1 MSATPEAYPPDHD
14 EPGRLL
20 LATANGDSAAFEQLY
35 RATSSRL
42 FGVCLRIIPQRSE
55 AEDVLQEVFTNVWR
69 KATQFDPSR
78 ASGVTW
84 LTMMARNKAIDH
96 LRSGRASRLS
106 VPIEHAE
113 DLAET
118 APNAQAAAEAAMEGH
133 RLDVCL
139 GELEAPRRQLIR
151 TAFFEG
157 ETYEELARR
166 SGTPLGTVKSWIR
179 RSLVKLKACLE
190 R

>member
-1 MSATPEAYPPDHD
+1 MSVTSAGNPPDHD

-20 LATANGDSAAFEQLY
+20 LATASGDSDAFEQLY
-35 RATSSRL
+35 RSTSPRL
-42 FGVCLRIIPQRSE
+42 FGVCLRIIPHRSE
-55 AEDVLQEVFTNVWR
+55 AEDVLQEVFANVWR
-69 KATQFDPSR
+69 KAIQFDPAR

-96 LRSGRASRLS
+96 LRASRNSRQSL
-106 VPIEHAE
+106 PIENAE
-113 DLAET
+113 DIPGT
-118 APNAQAAAEAAMEGH
+118 APDAQAAAEAAIEGH
-133 RLDVCL
+133 RLDICL
-139 GELEAPRRQLIR
+139 DELEAPRRQLIR

-157 ETYEELARR
+157 STYEELARR

-179 RSLVKLKACLE
+179 RSLAKLKTCLE

>member
-1 MSATPEAYPPDHD
+1 MSVTSPANPPDQD

-20 LATANGDSAAFEQLY
+20 LATASGDRTAFEQLY
-35 RATSSRL
+35 RSTSSRL
-42 FGVCLRIIPQRSE
+42 FGVCLRVIPHRAE
-55 AEDVLQEVFTNVWR
+55 AEDVLQEVFANVWR
-69 KATQFDPSR
+69 KATQFDPAR

-96 LRSGRASRLS
+96 LRANRNSRQS
-106 VPIEHAE
+106 VPIENAE
-113 DLAET
+113 YIPGT
-118 APNAQAAAEAAMEGH
+118 APDAQAAAEAAIEGH
-133 RLDVCL
+133 QLDVCL

-157 ETYEELARR
+157 STYEELAQR

-179 RSLVKLKACLE
+179 RSLAKLKACLE

>member
-1 MSATPEAYPPDHD
+1 MPVTYAAITPEHD
-14 EPGRLL
+14 EPGQLL
-20 LATANGDSAAFEQLY
+20 LATANGDSVAFEKLY
-35 RATSSRL
+35 RSTSSRL
-42 FGVCLRIIPQRSE
+42 FGVCLRIIPQRAE

-69 KATQFDPSR
+69 KAIQFDPTR
-78 ASGVTW
+78 ASGLTW
-84 LTMMARNKAIDH
+84 LTMMARNRAIDH
-96 LRSGRASRLS
+96 IRSGRASRLS

-118 APNAQAAAEAAMEGH
+118 GPDAQGAAEAMLEGH
-133 RLDVCL
+133 RLDACL

-157 ETYEELARR
+157 CTYEELAHT

>member
-1 MSATPEAYPPDHD
+1 MSVTPAENLQDQD
-14 EPGRLL
+14 EPGHLL
-20 LATANGDSAAFEQLY
+20 LATARGDSAAFEQLY
-35 RATSSRL
+35 RSTSPRL
-42 FGVCLRIIPQRSE
+42 FGVCLRIIPHRSE
-55 AEDVLQEVFTNVWR
+55 AEDVLQEVFANVWR
-69 KATQFDPSR
+69 KASQFDPAR

-84 LTMMARNKAIDH
+84 LTMMTRNKAIDH
-96 LRSGRASRLS
+96 LRSNRNDRQS
-106 VPIEHAE
+106 VPIENAE
-113 DLAET
+113 DLAGA
-118 APNAQAAAEAAMEGH
+118 APDAQAAAEAAIDGH

-157 ETYEELARR
+157 STYEELAQR

-179 RSLVKLKACLE
+179 RSLMKLKACLE

>member
-1 MSATPEAYPPDHD
+1 MSAAETADQD

-20 LATANGDSAAFEQLY
+20 LATARGDRIAFEQLY
-35 RATSSRL
+35 RSTSSRL
-42 FGVCLRIIPQRSE
+42 FGVCMRIVPHRAE

-69 KATQFDPSR
+69 KAAQFDPAR
-78 ASGVTW
+78 ASGLTW
-84 LTMMARNKAIDH
+84 LTMLARNRAIDH
-96 LRSGRASRLS
+96 IRAGRANRQS
-106 VPIEHAE
+106 VPIEYAE

-118 APNAQAAAEAAMEGH
+118 APDAQGAAEAMLEGH
-133 RLDVCL
+133 RLDACL
-139 GELEAPRRQLIR
+139 DELEAPRRQLIR

-157 ETYEELARR
+157 STYEELAQR

-179 RSLVKLKACLE
+179 RSLAKLKACLQ

>member
-1 MSATPEAYPPDHD
+1 MSVTPAAISSEHD

-20 LATANGDSAAFEQLY
+20 LATASGDSAAFEQLY
-35 RATSSRL
+35 RSTSARL
-42 FGVCLRIIPQRSE
+42 FGVCMRIIPHRAE
-55 AEDVLQEVFTNVWR
+55 AEDVLQEVFANVWR
-69 KATQFDPSR
+69 KATQFDPAR

-96 LRSGRASRLS
+96 LRAGRASRLS
-106 VPIEHAE
+106 VPIENAE
-113 DLAET
+113 DVVET
-118 APNAQAAAEAAMEGH
+118 APDAQAAAEAMIEGH
-133 RLDVCL
+133 RLDACM
-139 GELEAPRRQLIR
+139 GELEVPRRQLIR

-157 ETYEELARR
+157 STYEELAER

-179 RSLVKLKACLE
+179 RSLIKLKACLE

>member
-1 MSATPEAYPPDHD
+1 MSATLEAPVTDQD
-14 EPGRLL
+14 EASRLL
-20 LATANGDSAAFEQLY
+20 LATAEGDTSAFEQLY
-35 RATSSRL
+35 RATSPRL
-42 FGVCLRIIPQRSE
+42 FGVCMRIVSQRSE
-55 AEDVLQEVFTNVWR
+55 AEDVLQEVFANVWR
-69 KATQFDPSR
+69 KAKQFDPDR
-78 ASGVTW
+78 ASAITW
-84 LTMMARNKAIDH
+84 LTMMARNRAIDH
-96 LRSGRASRLS
+96 LRANRSSRMS
-106 VPIEHAE
+106 VAIENAE
-113 DLAET
+113 DLVET
-118 APNAQAAAEAAMEGH
+118 SPNAQAATEMALENR

-157 ETYEELARR
+157 NTYEELAQR

>member
-1 MSATPEAYPPDHD
+1 MLATPEAPTSEHD

-20 LATANGDSAAFEQLY
+20 LATAKGDTAAFEQLY
-35 RATSSRL
+35 RVTSPRL
-42 FGVCLRIIPQRSE
+42 FGVCLRIVSQRSE
-55 AEDVLQEVFTNVWR
+55 AEDVLQEVFANVWR
-69 KATQFDPSR
+69 KATQFDPRR

-96 LRSGRASRLS
+96 LRANRASRQS
-106 VPIEHAE
+106 VAIEHAE
-113 DLAET
+113 DVAET
-118 APNAQAAAEAAMEGH
+118 GPNAQAAAEIAIESH
-133 RLDVCL
+133 RLDICL
-139 GELEAPRRQLIR
+139 GELEAPRRQLLR

-157 ETYEELARR
+157 HTYEELARR

-179 RSLVKLKACLE
+179 RSLTKLKACLE

>member
-1 MSATPEAYPPDHD
+1 MPVMPAGDPHDQD

-20 LATANGDSAAFEQLY
+20 LATATGDSVAFEQLY
-35 RATSSRL
+35 RSTSSRL
-42 FGVCLRIIPQRSE
+42 FGVCLRIIPHRSE
-55 AEDVLQEVFTNVWR
+55 AEDVLQEIFANVWR
-69 KATQFDPSR
+69 KATQFDPTR
-78 ASGVTW
+78 ASGLTW

-96 LRSGRASRLS
+96 LRANRNSRQS
-106 VPIEHAE
+106 VPMENAE
-113 DLAET
+113 DVAGT
-118 APNAQAAAEAAMEGH
+118 APDAQGAAEAAIEGH

-139 GELEAPRRQLIR
+139 GELEAPRRHLIR

-157 ETYEELARR
+157 STYEELALR

-179 RSLVKLKACLE
+179 RSLAKLKACLE

>member
-1 MSATPEAYPPDHD
+1 MPITSAAEPPGQD
-14 EPGRLL
+14 ETGDLL
-20 LATANGDSAAFEQLY
+20 LATARGDGAAFEQLY
-35 RATSSRL
+35 RNTSSRL
-42 FGVCLRIIPQRSE
+42 FGVCLRIVPQRAE

-69 KATQFDPSR
+69 KATQFDPLR
-78 ASGVTW
+78 ASGMTW
-84 LTMMARNKAIDH
+84 LTMMARNRAIDH
-96 LRSGRASRLS
+96 IRAGRASRQS

-113 DLAET
+113 DLVET
-118 APNAQAAAEAAMEGH
+118 APDAQGAAEAMMEGH

-139 GELEAPRRQLIR
+139 GELEAPRRRLVR

-157 ETYEELARR
+157 CTYEELAER

-179 RSLVKLKACLE
+179 RSLAKLKACLE